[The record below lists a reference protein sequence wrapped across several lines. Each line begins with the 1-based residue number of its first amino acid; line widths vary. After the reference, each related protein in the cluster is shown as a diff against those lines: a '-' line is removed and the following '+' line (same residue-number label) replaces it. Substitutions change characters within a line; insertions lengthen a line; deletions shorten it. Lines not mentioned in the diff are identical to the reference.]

1 MHFTE
6 LLKFSGKQKP
16 LQNFVRDIA
25 RMQGLFFWKVLRKM

>member
-6 LLKFSGKQKP
+6 LLKFAGKQKP

-25 RMQGLFFWKVLRKM
+25 RMQGLFFGRI